1 MQPAPTSEHLPPGC
15 KAKQIGWPLHW
26 QHAAWEPQVVAPHV
40 APPQKK
46 NELQVPALHVPQEPP
61 QPSDPQVL
69 PAQLGVQVHLPAGE
83 QASVPAQVPQV
94 PPQPSGP
101 QVLPLHCGLHTQ

>member
-1 MQPAPTSEHLPPGC
+1 M
-15 KAKQIGWPLHW
+15 
-26 QHAAWEPQVVAPHV
+26 APHV

-46 NELQVPALHVPQEPP
+46 NELQVPALQVPQEPP

-69 PAQLGVQVHLPAGE
+69 PVQLGVQVHLPAGE